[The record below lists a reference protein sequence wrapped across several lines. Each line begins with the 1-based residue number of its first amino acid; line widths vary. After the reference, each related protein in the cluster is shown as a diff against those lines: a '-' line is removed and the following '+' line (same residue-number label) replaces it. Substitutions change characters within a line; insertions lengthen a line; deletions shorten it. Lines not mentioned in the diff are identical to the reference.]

1 MIKLKLIRKNPND
14 MFQQF
19 THGEL
24 FIMDGGGTW
33 LDFCYTLEDKV
44 RDINK
49 DGDLDDINEGKVY
62 GCTAIPFGKYKG
74 FLRFSPNKQRIVP
87 ELKDVK
93 HFKNIQIHSGNSIE
107 DSLGCILVGYKTD
120 HKGSIWQSKNAEF
133 DLVKMIENNG
143 NEFEIEII

>member
-1 MIKLKLIRKNPND
+1 MIKLRLIRKNPD
-14 MFQQF
+14 DIFQEF

-49 DGDLDDINEGKVY
+49 DGDLEDQDEFKVY
-62 GCTAIPFGKYKG
+62 GQTAIPFGTYKG
-74 FLRFSPNKQRIVP
+74 FLRFSPNKNRIVP

-93 HFKNIQIHSGNSIE
+93 HFDNIQIHAGNSAI

-120 HKGSIWQSKNAEF
+120 WNGSIWQSRKAES
-133 DLVKMIENNG
+133 DLVSLIKNN
-143 NEFEIEII
+143 EEKFEIEII